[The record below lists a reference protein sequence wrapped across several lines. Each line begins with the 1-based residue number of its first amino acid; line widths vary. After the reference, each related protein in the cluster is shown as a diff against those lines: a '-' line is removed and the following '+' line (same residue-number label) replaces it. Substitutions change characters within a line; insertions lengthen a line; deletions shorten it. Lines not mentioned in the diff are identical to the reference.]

1 MRVSTEQQA
10 MYGHSLEAQTEKCL
24 KYARANCLTMGEAT
38 NCGRAGVF
46 VDAGESAR
54 KKTDLSMRPGGQAL
68 LQALEPGDHVVVTSP
83 HRLFRSLRASEAQLT
98 DWLDNKIY
106 AHFTDV
112 DVRLDSPNGRLV
124 VQVLGAVA
132 EWNSRIRGDRVREAN
147 AWKKL
152 RLSGSMQT
160 YEEFRSRRERA
171 TGHSRKPTET
181 VPGGTHLFDQIAAD
195 DIEKRLGNTEIDFS
209 GTVRAYI
216 RVSKADQT
224 VENQR
229 QPILDWLGN
238 QPQYAGA
245 DLRWYVDEGYS
256 AYSKNFE
263 KRPSGRRLMAE
274 LQKGDMVISLRAD
287 RICRSMPDMARVI
300 KVIQD
305 AEAAAVV
312 VDCGIRT
319 DTAMGRLMLNLLAFV
334 GQLESQELD
343 LSLNSAV
350 RMSILKKGIHPT
362 TLPAFLTPL
371 STTKRRKSFGL
382 VRLLTDE
389 EFLELKM
396 YWIFRCREAV
406 ANQKPNTKFKGAGIA
421 RATYEA
427 NIWMAKKV
435 GFPITPRARP
445 DEGVPYTVA
454 DAVKDTLK
462 MQEELGFSQRR
473 AELLKF
479 LKGKKSKELYH
490 MFLTSGNIL
499 YRYQAAEKW
508 ISQCVPEG
516 PISSREVQESHILR
530 FVKTLSKRL
539 SE

>member
-1 MRVSTEQQA
+1 

-24 KYARANCLTMGEAT
+24 KYARANCLTLGEAT
-38 NCGRAGVF
+38 NCGTPGVF

-54 KKTDLSMRPGGQAL
+54 KKSDLSMRPGGQAL
-68 LQALEPGDHVVVTSP
+68 LQALESGDHIVVTSP
-83 HRLFRSLRASEAQLT
+83 HRLFRNLKSSEVQLT
-98 DWLDNKIY
+98 EWLNNKVY
-106 AHFTDV
+106 AHFTDI

-132 EWNSRIRGDRVREAN
+132 EWNSRIKSERMREAH

-160 YEEFRSRRERA
+160 YEEYRSRRERP
-171 TGHSRKPTET
+171 TGGSRTPTEQ
-181 VPGGTHLFDQIAAD
+181 VPGGVHLFDQIAAD
-195 DIEKRLGNTEIDFS
+195 DIEKRLGNTEVDFS
-209 GTVRAYI
+209 GTVRAYV

-229 QPILDWLGN
+229 QPILDWLAS

-263 KRPSGRRLMAE
+263 KRPAGRKLMAE
-274 LQKGDMVISLRAD
+274 LKKGDMVIALRAD
-287 RICRSMPDMARVI
+287 RICRSMPDMARVV
-300 KVIQD
+300 KAVQD
-305 AEAAAVV
+305 VEAAAVV

-350 RMSILKKGIHPT
+350 RVSILKNGVHPT

-371 STTKRRKSFGL
+371 SKTKRRRSFGL
-382 VRLLTDE
+382 ITLLSDD
-389 EFLELKM
+389 EFLDLKM
-396 YWIFRCREAV
+396 DWIFQCREAV
-406 ANQKPNTKFKGAGIA
+406 ASRKTGNKAKGAGLF
-421 RATYEA
+421 RATYNA
-427 NIWMAKKV
+427 NIRMAKKV
-435 GFPITPRARP
+435 GFPVTPRSRP
-445 DEGVPYTVA
+445 DEGLPYTVA
-454 DAVKDTLK
+454 DAIKDTLK

-473 AELLKF
+473 VELLEF
-479 LKGKKSKELYH
+479 LKTKKPKELYQN
-490 MFLTSGNIL
+490 FLGSGDIL
-499 YRYQAAEKW
+499 HRYESAEKW

-516 PISSREVQESHILR
+516 PVLSREVQEFHILQ
-530 FVKTLSKRL
+530 FVKSLAERL
-539 SE
+539 KG